1 VHATHGH
8 AVLCS
13 FIDSLRCYNCA
24 VAVRWRCFQ
33 RQAQRWGKQHVE
45 KALQLTTSS
54 SSTPGP
60 QLRDP
65 SQRMALE
72 AESQA
77 LAEELS
83 SFVDEVR
90 NMLLDPLLVLKTI
103 THG

>member
-1 VHATHGH
+1 
-8 AVLCS
+8 
-13 FIDSLRCYNCA
+13 
-24 VAVRWRCFQ
+24 
-33 RQAQRWGKQHVE
+33 
-45 KALQLTTSS
+45 
-54 SSTPGP
+54 
-60 QLRDP
+60 
-65 SQRMALE
+65 MALE